1 MLVLNLLCTEDE
13 HELLLL
19 LLWRGHAE
27 VYRLYSPGSSKQLFF
42 LIKKIGL
49 LMYFLCARTHTYIYK
64 GTQVQTW
71 YNMHMCQVHR

>member
-1 MLVLNLLCTEDE
+1 MLKFT
-13 HELLLL
+13 
-19 LLWRGHAE
+19 GST
-27 VYRLYSPGSSKQLFF
+27 RLAHQSSFFF